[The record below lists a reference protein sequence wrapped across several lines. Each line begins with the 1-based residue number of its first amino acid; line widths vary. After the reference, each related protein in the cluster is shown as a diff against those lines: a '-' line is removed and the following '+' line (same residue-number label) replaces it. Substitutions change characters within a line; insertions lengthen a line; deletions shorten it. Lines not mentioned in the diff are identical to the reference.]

1 MQQRPSQENC
11 PVSKTHFEAFAD
23 DGTVVSVAGDALTV
37 SNDPSRIQISGDLE
51 IARDQEGLKRA
62 QALLAAL
69 ASIVDTLKAVP
80 DLPPKLAEESQAP
93 TGKIA
98 NPF

>member
-1 MQQRPSQENC
+1 M
-11 PVSKTHFEAFAD
+11 SKATFTAFAD
-23 DGTVVSVAGDALTV
+23 DASVVNIAGDALTI
-37 SNDPSRIQISGDLE
+37 SNDPSRIQISGELE

-62 QALLAAL
+62 QALLAAVTG
-69 ASIVDTLKAVP
+69 IVEVLKAAP
-80 DLPPKLAEESQAP
+80 DLPAKLADEPPAP

>member
-1 MQQRPSQENC
+1 M
-11 PVSKTHFEAFAD
+11 SKPNFTAFAD
-23 DGTVVSVAGDALTV
+23 DSSAINIAGDALTI

-62 QALLAAL
+62 QALLAAVT
-69 ASIVDTLKAVP
+69 SIVEALKAAP
-80 DLPPKLAEESQAP
+80 DLPARLADEPPAP

>member
-1 MQQRPSQENC
+1 MSEP
-11 PVSKTHFEAFAD
+11 TFTAFAD
-23 DGTVVSVAGDALTV
+23 DSSVINIAGDALAI
-37 SNDPSRIQISGDLE
+37 SNDPARIRIEGELE

-69 ASIVDTLKAVP
+69 ASIVDVLQAAP
-80 DLPPKLAEESQAP
+80 DLPAKLADEPPAP
-93 TGKIA
+93 AGKIA

>member
-1 MQQRPSQENC
+1 M
-11 PVSKTHFEAFAD
+11 SKANFTAFAD
-23 DGTVVSVAGDALTV
+23 DSTVVTIAGDALTV

-69 ASIVDTLKAVP
+69 TSIVDTLKAVP
-80 DLPPKLAEESQAP
+80 DLPAKLADEPPAP

>member
-1 MQQRPSQENC
+1 MSRTNFP
-11 PVSKTHFEAFAD
+11 AFAD
-23 DGTVVSVAGDALTV
+23 DSTVVNLAGDALTI
-37 SNDPSRIQISGDLE
+37 SNDPSRIRLSGELE

-69 ASIVDTLKAVP
+69 TSIVEALKAAP
-80 DLPPKLAEESQAP
+80 DLPAKLADEPPAP
-93 TGKIA
+93 TGTIA